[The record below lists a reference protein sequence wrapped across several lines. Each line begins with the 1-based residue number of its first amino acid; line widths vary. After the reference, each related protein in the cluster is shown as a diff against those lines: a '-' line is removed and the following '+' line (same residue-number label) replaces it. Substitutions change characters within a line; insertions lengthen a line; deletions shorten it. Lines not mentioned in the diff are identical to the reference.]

1 MPWLVNHIPLD
12 TFSYPPRRSVA
23 LDLLDPL
30 WHRCSGLWFLSCG
43 AQLRTDMWFVSENP
57 TTSCSVV
64 CVFFSFCLF
73 VCGLL
78 STLPSL
84 FYLLL
89 LSSSFPIPLAPSSC
103 LSSSLLFC
111 LRSCRR
117 KCSQQRVDSNVL
129 MQVVLLL
136 PLCAQCSFQLLENK
150 GSWLE
155 SSVLPFLQWSLAF
168 SILQR
173 KPIGTTP
180 RK

>member
-1 MPWLVNHIPLD
+1 MWGRNVFSIIPLD

-23 LDLLDPL
+23 WDLLDL
-30 WHRCSGLWFLSCG
+30 WHRCSGAFLSC

-64 CVFFSFCLF
+64 WCSLCFFSFCLF

-84 FYLLL
+84 FYLLF
-89 LSSSFPIPLAPSSC
+89 SSSCPIPSCSFSSC
-103 LSSSLLFC
+103 LSSSLLFLC
-111 LRSCRR
+111 LRSCRI
-117 KCSQQRVDSNVL
+117 KCSQQRIDSNVL

-155 SSVLPFLQWSLAF
+155 SSVLPFL
-168 SILQR
+168 
-173 KPIGTTP
+173 
-180 RK
+180 